1 MSKKIIAIIFIVL
14 FSVTLWVFISLSGDY
29 FYNVNLPITFS
40 DIPEGYAVS
49 NTSDEEIS
57 ISLKGQGWQL
67 AQMTFGSNPEFTI
80 EVADDPGTHEVT
92 IRNALEK
99 NRWLSSTV
107 QINEFS
113 PAKIKYIV
121 EELDEKRVPVEPNV
135 DLEFKNGFGLISEL
149 KVEPD
154 SVSVRGPKSLVEEIE
169 SVKTNYKNYTAVD
182 KSIIENILLEEIDK
196 IIFSETD
203 RVTIKFDVQK
213 IVDKEF
219 QNIPVE
225 VKNIP
230 PSKDLIV
237 YPEQVNVILRG
248 GINVLGTLDK
258 SKIKVLVNFNQA
270 IRDTIGYLVPE
281 VEVPDFTT
289 FVGSDPDRLEYIIHQ
304 L

>member
-67 AQMTFGSNPEFTI
+67 AQMTFGSNPEFAI
-80 EVADDPGTHEVT
+80 DVANELGTHEVT
-92 IRNALEK
+92 IRNALEQ

-113 PAKIKYIV
+113 PVKVQYII
-121 EELDEKRVPVEPNV
+121 EEVDEKKIPVEPNV
-135 DLEFKNGFGLISEL
+135 DLQFKESFGLISDIEL
-149 KVEPD
+149 EPD
-154 SVSVRGPKSLVEEIE
+154 SVLISGPKSVIE
-169 SVKTNYKNYTAVD
+169 KLESIKTVAKQYTALDRSV
-182 KSIIENILLEEIDK
+182 IENIVLEEIDK
-196 IIFSETD
+196 INYKEAD
-203 RVTIKFDVQK
+203 RVTIKFDIQK

-225 VKNIP
+225 IKNVP

-237 YPEQVNVILRG
+237 YPQEVNVILRG

-258 SKIKVLVNFNQA
+258 SKIKVSVNFNQA

-281 VEVPDFTT
+281 IEAPEFTS